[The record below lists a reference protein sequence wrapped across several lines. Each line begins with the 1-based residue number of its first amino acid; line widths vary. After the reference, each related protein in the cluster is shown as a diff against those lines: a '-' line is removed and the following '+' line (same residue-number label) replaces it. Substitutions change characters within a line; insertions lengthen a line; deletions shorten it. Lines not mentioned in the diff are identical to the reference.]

1 MQKYGKG
8 TKILPEWFRGDGFYQ
23 CFEEDG
29 PVGENEFL
37 IEKAKGFSPAV
48 LLCHSNTCKATWCDF
63 HKNHRTISVYEP
75 IKGKYSKRGRLVK
88 LV

>member
-48 LLCHSNTCKATWCDF
+48 LLCL
-63 HKNHRTISVYEP
+63 
-75 IKGKYSKRGRLVK
+75 KYL
-88 LV
+88 